1 MSQWTKGWKAPV
13 ISAAAGA
20 LIAAGVA
27 AWMRPHDDYKRTDTG
42 YELAHSNAVPTTTAA
57 PAAAQKVVIDYFY
70 YGCPHC
76 RAFEPMLEAWASQ
89 ERPAVTLRRVPVTG
103 GREDLT
109 REAALFYALDSVGA
123 IPRLQEAAFEAIA
136 RRDNFPDSDRDLA
149 EWAGEEGIDGPSL
162 VAAYHAPDMPARIR
176 AGDKAFRALD
186 LSAVPAISVRDR
198 WIVTAATA
206 GSTEGMP
213 KAMTDALDAPESPRS

>member
-13 ISAAAGA
+13 ISATAGA

-27 AWMRPHDDYKRTDTG
+27 AWMDPHDDYKRTDSG
-42 YELAHSNAVPTTTAA
+42 YELAHSTTIATAA
-57 PAAAQKVVIDYFY
+57 ADDKVVVDYFY

-76 RAFEPMLEAWASQ
+76 RSFEPLLEAWARREGASV
-89 ERPAVTLRRVPVTG
+89 RLRRVPVTG

-109 REAALFYALDSVGA
+109 REAALFYALESVGA

-136 RRDNFPDSDRDLA
+136 RQADFPGSDHDLA
-149 EWAGEEGIDGPSL
+149 KWAGEEGIDGSRL
-162 VAAYHAPDMPARIR
+162 VAAYHSPDMSARIR
-176 AGDKAFRALD
+176 AGDEAFRAVD

-206 GSTEGMP
+206 GSTERMP
-213 KAMTDALDAPESPRS
+213 QAMTGALGATESPRS